1 MSAVP
6 VTRPVTRDAIEDFVY
21 GEAALIDERRFEDW
35 LALWATDGRY
45 LIVTPDTPEPETA
58 SPDKVLFLVADD
70 PARLALRIKRL
81 VDGNAHAESP
91 PSKTRHC
98 LSNVRYSHGRDGEI
112 TVRANFITYRSR
124 LDETVCFPGHVVY
137 RLRPTEAG
145 FSIVEKRCMIDTDT
159 LAAQRTVAFLL

>member
-1 MSAVP
+1 MPDSH
-6 VTRPVTRDAIEDFVY
+6 
-21 GEAALIDERRFEDW
+21 
-35 LALWATDGRY
+35 Y

-58 SPDKVLFLVADD
+58 SPDTVLFLVADD
-70 PARLALRIKRL
+70 PARLALRIRRL

-98 LSNVRYSHGRDGEI
+98 LSNVRYATERNGEI
-112 TVRANFITYRSR
+112 VVRANFITYRSR

-137 RLRPTEAG
+137 RLRPQADG
-145 FSIVEKRCMIDTDT
+145 FRIVEKRCMIDTDT